1 MKNNATFQLFF
12 ELKFPN
18 WIHQSNSKIAGQE
31 RKEIRGPASTQ
42 LNESAAITSKY
53 YLFQHLIPIVFNPF
67 IQ

>member
-53 YLFQHLIPIVFNPF
+53 YLFQHLIPAVFSPL